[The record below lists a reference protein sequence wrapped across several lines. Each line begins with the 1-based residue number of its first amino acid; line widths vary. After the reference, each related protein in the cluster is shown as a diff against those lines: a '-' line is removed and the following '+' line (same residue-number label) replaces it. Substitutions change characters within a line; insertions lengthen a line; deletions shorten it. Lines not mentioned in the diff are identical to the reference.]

1 MLDLEHLFI
10 FLASIFISGVAT
22 LIIRRI
28 ALRYN
33 IVDRPAPRKIH
44 SHPVPLLGGLAIF
57 FTFFIM
63 LFVFKEELVAGK
75 LQYHHWLG
83 FFMGAVFLMIGGY
96 LDDKY
101 DIPPRWQII
110 WPLLAIICVV
120 AGGIG
125 IGKISIPGGDILYLD
140 QWKISLWQINNS
152 VFYLIILADLFTL
165 LWLLGMMYTTKLLD
179 GVDGLVSGITA
190 IGGLIIFLFTSSTPY
205 YQPDIALAS
214 LIFVAAC
221 AGFLIFNWNPA
232 KIFLGEGGSLLVG
245 YILGVLAIISGGK
258 VAIALL
264 VMGIPVL
271 DVGWTILRRIWSGKN
286 PFKFPDKRHLHHR
299 LLEAGLS
306 QKQTVAIFYT
316 LSILFGGSALFLQ
329 TKGKVYALA
338 LLVFLMMVIVIN
350 FHYLDK
356 KEQAGSKQK

>member
-1 MLDLEHLFI
+1 MSNLEYLFI
-10 FLASIFISGVAT
+10 FLSAIFLSVITT
-22 LIIRRI
+22 LAIRRI

-33 IVDRPAPRKIH
+33 IVDKPSPRKIH
-44 SHPVPLLGGLAIF
+44 TRAVPLLGGLGIF
-57 FTFFIM
+57 LSFFIM
-63 LFVFKEELVAGK
+63 LFIFREELVVGK
-75 LQYHHWLG
+75 LQYHHWSG
-83 FFMGAVFLMIGGY
+83 FFVGAIFLMIGGF

-101 DIPPRWQII
+101 DIPPRWQIV
-110 WPLLAIICVV
+110 WPLLAIICVI
-120 AGGIG
+120 AGGVG
-125 IGKISIPGGDILYLD
+125 IGKISIPGGDMLYLD

-152 VFYLIILADLFTL
+152 VFYLVILADLFTL

-190 IGGLIIFLFTSSTPY
+190 IGGLIIFLFTSSAPY

-214 LIFVAAC
+214 LIFAATC
-221 AGFLIFNWNPA
+221 IGFLIFNWNPA

-264 VMGIPVL
+264 VMGMPVL
-271 DVGWTILRRIWSGKN
+271 DVGWTILRRIARGKN
-286 PFKFPDKRHLHHR
+286 PFKFPDKKHLHHR

-306 QKQTVAIFYT
+306 QKQTVAVFYI

-329 TKGKVYALA
+329 TKGKIYALS
-338 LLVFLMMVIVIN
+338 LLIILMIAIVIN

-356 KEQAGSKQK
+356 KRKTN